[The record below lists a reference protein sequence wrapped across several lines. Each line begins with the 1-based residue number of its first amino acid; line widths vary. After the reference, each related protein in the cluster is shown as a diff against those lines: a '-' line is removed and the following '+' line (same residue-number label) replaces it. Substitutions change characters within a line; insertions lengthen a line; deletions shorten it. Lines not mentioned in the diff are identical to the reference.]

1 MYPTTAL
8 KGSDGIKAKVDSKV
22 EKSSVS
28 LLQSYLC
35 IISIINLYII
45 IMNTPFVGRVK
56 QHKGV

>member
-35 IISIINLYII
+35 IISIINLYNCEHTIC
-45 IMNTPFVGRVK
+45 R
-56 QHKGV
+56 KGQTA

>member
-35 IISIINLYII
+35 IISIINLYI
-45 IMNTPFVGRVK
+45 
-56 QHKGV
+56 